1 MFKIICK
8 SCTLILIASLVWTN
22 SDARNFIAD
31 GLETAEEFVRP
42 EPKSIKDRINY
53 VFK

>member
-1 MFKIICK
+1 MFK
-8 SCTLILIASLVWTN
+8 TFVLVVIGALLWTN
-22 SDARNFIAD
+22 NDARTFIAD

-42 EPKSIKDRINY
+42 EPRSIKDRINY